1 MYHPTRFEFTN
12 GWLLLT
18 LLFALVASGC
28 SLEKRTLMAGF
39 HVQHRGKSAHAV
51 PAEHRPQQVT
61 SMAES
66 VSDAYAS
73 SEAIGPDFFESEP
86 QLFAPTRMHVVTPK
100 LHRSAHSF
108 VPPQEDA
115 TTALADTT
123 AGAGI
128 PLDESPEFSQR
139 DLNKWRGRA
148 ILRALMS
155 LSAAAIA
162 FVSAAVSGF
171 TLPYFLGI
179 IFVLSVMKWFILAT
193 SPKRL
198 RKWRDERER
207 ARQDRSIKSILIRLL
222 KWLLAIPLSIALLLG
237 LLFSMS
243 GGL

>member
-18 LLFALVASGC
+18 LLFALIASGC
-28 SLEKRTLMAGF
+28 SIEKRTLMEGF
-39 HVQHRGKSAHAV
+39 HVQHRGKSAHAA
-51 PAEHRPQQVT
+51 PPEHRPQQVT

-115 TTALADTT
+115 TTTLTDTT
-123 AGAGI
+123 ASAKTTLHKS
-128 PLDESPEFSQR
+128 PDFTES

-155 LSAAAIA
+155 LSAAAVAFLWAAIDGIA
-162 FVSAAVSGF
+162 L
-171 TLPYFLGI
+171 TYFLGI
-179 IFVLSVMKWFILAT
+179 IFALSAIKWIVQAGR
-193 SPKRL
+193 PERL
-198 RKWRDERER
+198 RAWRDERAR
-207 ARQDRSIKSILIRLL
+207 ARQNRSIKSILIRVL
-222 KWLLAIPLSIALLLG
+222 KWLLAIPIAIALLLG